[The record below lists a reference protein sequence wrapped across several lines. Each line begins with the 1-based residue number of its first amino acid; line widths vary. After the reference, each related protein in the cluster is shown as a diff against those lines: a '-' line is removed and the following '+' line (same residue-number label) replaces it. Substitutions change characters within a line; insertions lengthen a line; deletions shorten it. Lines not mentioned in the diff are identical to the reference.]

1 MDKNVNEVKKMR
13 EFMREKIAEIC
24 IDSDEEEGGQ
34 AHPTRV
40 ERENPFYQLA
50 EMFQNKRGGKSAVNL
65 PSGHLGRYYL

>member
-34 AHPTRV
+34 ALKTRDHPS
-40 ERENPFYQLA
+40 QLT